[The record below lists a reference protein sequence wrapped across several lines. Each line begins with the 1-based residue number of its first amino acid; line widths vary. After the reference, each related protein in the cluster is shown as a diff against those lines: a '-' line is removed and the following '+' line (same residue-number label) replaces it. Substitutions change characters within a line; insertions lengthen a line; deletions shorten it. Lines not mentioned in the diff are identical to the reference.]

1 MEDKAKIK
9 TTPSIYQQPLEDNR
23 KIKTALTTNNQL
35 RQNKNKN
42 NTNKYLL
49 IAIRKQQ
56 KIKTALTTNN
66 QWKTKQKQKQHQQV
80 FSNSHQKI
88 TEK

>member
-1 MEDKAKIK
+1 MEDKTKIKIK
-9 TTPSIYQQPLEDNR
+9 TALTTNNQWKTQQKQKTTKTSIYQQPLEDNR
-23 KIKTALTTNNQL
+23 
-35 RQNKNKN
+35 
-42 NTNKYLL
+42 
-49 IAIRKQQ
+49 

-80 FSNSHQKI
+80 FTNSHQKT